1 MIFSVKLGRFLY
13 KFITSFNV
21 LFLDLKLEKPLYF
34 DETDIEA
41 YSGRLES
48 NDRIIDMKMRQ
59 GRLGWVNEKS

>member
-1 MIFSVKLGRFLY
+1 MIFSVKLGSFLY

-21 LFLDLKLEKPLYF
+21 FFLDLKLEKPLYL

-41 YSGRLES
+41 YSGGLES